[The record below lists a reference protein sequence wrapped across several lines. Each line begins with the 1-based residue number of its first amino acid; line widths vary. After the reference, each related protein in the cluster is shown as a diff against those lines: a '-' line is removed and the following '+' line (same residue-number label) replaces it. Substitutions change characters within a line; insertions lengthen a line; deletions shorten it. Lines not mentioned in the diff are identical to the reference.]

1 MRSANKNK
9 HLKPEKDSKK
19 SIEQAAEAWARLCLF
34 HIYQKYQNKNTDY
47 EYSK

>member
-1 MRSANKNK
+1 MKAKNK
-9 HLKPEKDSKK
+9 HKQKLKRNEL
-19 SIEQAAEAWARLCLF
+19 ENVANAWVRICLF